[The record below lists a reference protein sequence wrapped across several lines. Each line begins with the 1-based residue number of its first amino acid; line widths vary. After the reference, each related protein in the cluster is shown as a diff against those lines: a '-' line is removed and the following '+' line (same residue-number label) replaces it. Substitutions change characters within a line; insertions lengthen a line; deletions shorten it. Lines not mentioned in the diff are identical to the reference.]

1 MKQTG
6 LAGMGGR
13 VLSGLAMAGLLW
25 SAGAQ
30 AQPTRSIS
38 VEQLPVA
45 QLQAPPSDL
54 RVDIWANRAD
64 GQYLPG
70 ESVQLQIR
78 ANRDVRVSVLNVD
91 ALGRTTVLLP
101 NTYTTDNQLQG
112 NTVYSLPAPGAN
124 FRLQVNEPFG
134 SNLIKVVATTG
145 AQPILD
151 ANALQRVDGPFA
163 QFRGNTRDLVRSVQV
178 VMAEQPQSEW
188 AVADLFIDVV
198 RNRAAAAAPAAAV
211 APTVTSAPDTF
222 NLQMQVDRS
231 QYRVGE
237 RMRVTL
243 TAERDCSLTL
253 VNIEQGQNQA
263 TVLYPNRVVQAV
275 RLRAGQATV
284 LPGADSALQ
293 LAVLGPAGPQ
303 TLVGLCTEE
312 TQPALVDVSGLP
324 MRAVYPVLTA
334 SQWSALQQ
342 TAQQQPR
349 TARASVAFQVQ
360 P

>member
-6 LAGMGGR
+6 LAGMGGP
-13 VLSGLAMAGLLW
+13 LLCGLAVAGLLW
-25 SAGAQ
+25 ASVAQ
-30 AQPTRSIS
+30 AQPTRNVS

-101 NTYTTDNQLQG
+101 NTHTTDNQLQG

-145 AQPILD
+145 AHPILD

-163 QFRGNTRDLVRSVQV
+163 QFRGNTRDLARSVQV

-198 RNRAAAAAPAAAV
+198 RSRAEAAPAAVAPAV
-211 APTVTSAPDTF
+211 ASAPDTF
-222 NLQMQVDRS
+222 NLQMLVDRTE
-231 QYRVGE
+231 YRVGD
-237 RMRVTL
+237 RMSVTL
-243 TAERDCSLTL
+243 TADRDCSLTL

-263 TVLYPNRVVQAV
+263 TVLYPNRVVESV

-303 TLVGLCTEE
+303 TLVGLCSEE

-324 MRAVYPVLTA
+324 LRAVYPVLTA

-349 TARASVAFQVQ
+349 TARASVAFQVR